1 MEKLEY
7 EKIEELLIKSV
18 WSDQAARS
26 YLLENINNDEI
37 FRILIQVV
45 ETSESG
51 DTRMEAAF
59 FLSKCSEKL
68 LESAEKELLT
78 LMDDEWD
85 SVAVHIMVALSR
97 IKSKEALKKIITNRI
112 KPALPWE
119 ARCLEIYFQGETD
132 GTV

>member
-51 DTRMEAAF
+51 DARM
-59 FLSKCSEKL
+59 
-68 LESAEKELLT
+68 
-78 LMDDEWD
+78 
-85 SVAVHIMVALSR
+85 
-97 IKSKEALKKIITNRI
+97 EALKKIIANRI